1 MKRRRVT
8 PPPRSPSPT
17 IPVERLTLF
26 PPHANA
32 STTISL
38 PSRSATP
45 PDRALIVHP
54 SAKVTSAAVSP
65 ARPRIERAKVRGIRS
80 FMQYTFSGL
89 SRYCRIRATEIAG
102 VVEAQKSMRME
113 QNKQYGRADVEVDR
127 VDRGTGV
134 MTIIKVRR
142 SARITGLL
150 TAT

>member
-1 MKRRRVT
+1 
-8 PPPRSPSPT
+8 
-17 IPVERLTLF
+17 
-26 PPHANA
+26 
-32 STTISL
+32 
-38 PSRSATP
+38 
-45 PDRALIVHP
+45 
-54 SAKVTSAAVSP
+54 
-65 ARPRIERAKVRGIRS
+65 
-80 FMQYTFSGL
+80 MQYIFSGL